1 MNECIIN
8 NKYRITEK
16 LGRGAFG
23 NVYKGIN
30 QKNNQWVAIKIE
42 GFDAVARLLK
52 HETTV
57 LNYLFNEGLR
67 NIPTVYWYGT
77 YGENI
82 CTVMSLYDKSLFD
95 ITQGDNSSYK
105 NKICEIMLQCIS
117 IIENVHQKFVIHRDI
132 KPQNIM
138 FKDGFLYFIDFG
150 LSTFY
155 LNEKREHILDEKRDD
170 NLIGSPKWMSY
181 YLHLGHRASRRD
193 DLISLGYIFM
203 YLLSSDGKLPW
214 DESVLEGTIEEKK
227 MARTEKKSLDFLL
240 NNIKNEIL
248 QKFLTLCYGL
258 EFSEEPPYYALHNCV
273 LQMRNQYHLAHT

>member
-8 NKYRITEK
+8 NKYRIIEK
-16 LGRGAFG
+16 LGRGTFG
-23 NVYKGIN
+23 SVYKGVN
-30 QKNNQWVAIKIE
+30 KKNNQLIAIKLE
-42 GFDAVARLLK
+42 GFDSVARLLK
-52 HETTV
+52 HETTI
-57 LNYLFNEGLR
+57 LNYLFSEGLR

-82 CTVMSLYDKSLFD
+82 CTVMTLYDKSLFD
-95 ITQGDNSSYK
+95 ITQGENLSYK
-105 NKICEIMLQCIS
+105 NKICEIMLQCIC
-117 IIENVHQKFVIHRDI
+117 IIENIHQKFVIHRDI

-155 LNEKREHILDEKRDD
+155 LNENREHILDEKRDE
-170 NLIGSPKWMSY
+170 NLTGSPKWMSY

-214 DESVLEGTIEEKK
+214 DESVSEGTIEQKK
-227 MARTEKKSLDFLL
+227 TARTEKKSLNFLL
-240 NNIKNEIL
+240 RNTKNEIL
-248 QKFLTLCYGL
+248 QKFLTVCYGV
-258 EFSEEPPYYALHNCV
+258 EFSEEPDYYAIKDIL
-273 LQMRNQYHLAHT
+273 RNDIKEY